1 MPQTVVFKL
10 NNPPASM
17 LINLANTTAGNLFIV
32 PREAESGFDLR
43 RTVIGSGPYYI
54 SEYTP
59 SVRIVYKRNP
69 GYYDKERPYVDG
81 IEAPIVS
88 EYSTALAQFKA
99 GNIYTYALRGDDIL
113 QTKSEVPELVL
124 QLGDVTVNLLRCF
137 FGWKASPAEKTPFR
151 DERVR
156 QAYSMAWDRDLW
168 IDTFYNIEKFKA
180 AGIPL
185 DTRWNSAVQADN
197 FEGWWVDPKGKDLG
211 ADAKFYKHDIAEAKK
226 LVAAAGFA
234 NGVDVESF
242 HITTAENGVDFPK
255 WVEVLNGMAADAGI
269 RVKTVPVAFATE
281 YQRVRDARG
290 NFEGMSQRLSAV
302 IGFLDVAE
310 KLYHI
315 FNSKGSLFTGFDPD
329 GKGTFAGDP
338 QMDDLTTKMR
348 SEFDFKKRTAYAL
361 DLQKLA
367 ARKQYTINSPGGAPS
382 LSLAWPVLQN
392 RGVFRV
398 DGPQFY
404 YNWLDQTQAPL
415 KKA

>member
-1 MPQTVVFKL
+1 
-10 NNPPASM
+10 M

-99 GNIYTYALRGDDIL
+99 GNIYTYACAATTSCRPR
-113 QTKSEVPELVL
+113 TRCRSSVL

-255 WVEVLNGMAADAGI
+255 WVEVLNGMASDAGI
-269 RVKTVPVAFATE
+269 RVKDDAGCLRHGVPARARRQGQLRRHVAA
-281 YQRVRDARG
+281 
-290 NFEGMSQRLSAV
+290 LSAV

-329 GKGTFAGDP
+329 GKGSFAGDP

-361 DLQKLA
+361 DLQRLA

-398 DGPQFY
+398 DGPQFF